1 MITVAKTTTDD
12 FKRHFAHRLRVAI
25 AVADMTPNALSEMT
39 GINNTSIYDWIHG
52 EHTPNAHRLAQ
63 ICVALNVDANKLLG
77 IRRGDA
83 E

>member
-1 MITVAKTTTDD
+1 MTTTKTSVAD

-39 GINNTSIYDWIHG
+39 GINNTSIYDYVHG
-52 EHTPNAHRLAQ
+52 EHTPTAYRLAQ
-63 ICVALNVDANKLLG
+63 ICTALNVDANKLLG